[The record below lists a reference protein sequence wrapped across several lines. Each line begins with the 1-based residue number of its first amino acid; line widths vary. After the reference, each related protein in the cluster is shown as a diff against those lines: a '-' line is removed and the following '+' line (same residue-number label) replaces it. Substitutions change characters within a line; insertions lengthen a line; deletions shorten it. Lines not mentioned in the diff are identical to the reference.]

1 MTDQVVL
8 RQMTEADWP
17 QVAAIWAEGIATG
30 NATFET
36 EPPSWSAFDATRRA
50 EGRLVAELEGDVVG
64 WAALSQV
71 SGRPCYSGVAE
82 NSVYVTS
89 AARGQGVGSALMQ
102 ALAEAAATAGI
113 WTIQT
118 SVFPENAASVALHER
133 AGFRVVGPRER
144 IAQLDGVWRDT
155 LFLELRLP

>member
-1 MTDQVVL
+1 MTDRVVL

-17 QVAAIWAEGIATG
+17 QVVSIWAEGIATG

-50 EGRLVAELEGDVVG
+50 EGRLVAKLEGDVVG
-64 WAALSQV
+64 WAALSHV

-89 AARGQGVGSALMQ
+89 AARGRGVGSALMQ
-102 ALAEAAATAGI
+102 ALA
-113 WTIQT
+113 
-118 SVFPENAASVALHER
+118 
-133 AGFRVVGPRER
+133 
-144 IAQLDGVWRDT
+144 
-155 LFLELRLP
+155 